1 MVLETLRPCPNL
13 IIKKNENYFN
23 EKWLGNVC
31 DFVEEHEKRKTARGL
46 FHFAIQCAYACYF
59 VMNPIKAAD
68 TVSRNS
74 FY

>member
-1 MVLETLRPCPNL
+1 MK
-13 IIKKNENYFN
+13 II
-23 EKWLGNVC
+23 LTRS
-31 DFVEEHEKRKTARGL
+31 DLATFVILFEEHEKRKTARGL